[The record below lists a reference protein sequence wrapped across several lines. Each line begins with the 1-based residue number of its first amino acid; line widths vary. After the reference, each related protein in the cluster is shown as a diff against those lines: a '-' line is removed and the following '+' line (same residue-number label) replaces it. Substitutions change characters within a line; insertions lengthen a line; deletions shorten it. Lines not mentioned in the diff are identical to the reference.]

1 MGRPASGTI
10 TLNEVHVEAGGS
22 SGSQASFNDSD
33 IRLISGSNQNTQ
45 FSMSDMYDRAADF
58 VQSGTVGTG
67 STTFSSG
74 YISITSYYRGF
85 QTGNTSPANLSPTS
99 ESSYL
104 GGGTISG
111 VYCSSSTVFGTGQ
124 KTFQIACNASNISNN
139 DSSVFNS
146 VVVNTTTFDRGDFTF
161 SSATGATTLPITT
174 TAPNAGFTNTT
185 DTIAPFP
192 ANNTTYFVT
201 FRRRV

>member
-1 MGRPASGTI
+1 MGTPASGTI

-33 IRLISGSNQNTQ
+33 IRLMSGSNQNTQ
-45 FSMSDMYDRAADF
+45 FSMSDMYARAADF
-58 VQSGTVGTG
+58 VQSGTVGAG
-67 STTFSSG
+67 SVTFSQS

-85 QTGNTSPANLSPTS
+85 HANTSPSNLSPTS
-99 ESSYL
+99 EPDYM
-104 GGGTISG
+104 GGGTITG
-111 VYCSSSTVFGTGQ
+111 VYCSSSSIFGTGQ
-124 KTFQIACNASNISNN
+124 KSFEIVSNASNTTN
-139 DSSVFNS
+139 DDKNVFNS

-161 SSATGATTLPITT
+161 SSGSSFTVLNIST
-174 TAPNAGFTNTT
+174 TAPNVGFTSNT

-192 ANNTTYFVT
+192 ANNTTYYVT